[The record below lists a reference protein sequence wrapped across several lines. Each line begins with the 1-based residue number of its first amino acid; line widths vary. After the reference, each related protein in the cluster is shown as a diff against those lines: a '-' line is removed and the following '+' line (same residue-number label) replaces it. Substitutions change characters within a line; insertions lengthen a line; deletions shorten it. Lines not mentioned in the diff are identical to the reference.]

1 MQENE
6 ANIPTGD
13 HHCQCKV
20 LNVLR
25 QMPRAQHTKKQNP
38 CSRRGAAGS
47 QPSHNHRLFR
57 AQQFTFDSY
66 EFTDIMPPLSQLIF
80 KQVLKSDWWHRSEER
95 GKKKNN
101 LKLSPIRSRRRPRK
115 PITKAGEKAE
125 QPASISLLYRW
136 INHQEGIQ
144 LKDSLGLP
152 QAPMGL
158 QLQPTHSHPGPVRKS
173 ATNWLLRDLHSTLHA
188 GKTHTPRQ
196 NCLQPQLCTQKPP
209 RTSCKT
215 RKVLLNS
222 FFYPCVGQHKFA
234 HLKK

>member
-1 MQENE
+1 M
-6 ANIPTGD
+6 IGD
-13 HHCQCKV
+13 TEVK
-20 LNVLR
+20 R
-25 QMPRAQHTKKQNP
+25 
-38 CSRRGAAGS
+38 
-47 QPSHNHRLFR
+47 
-57 AQQFTFDSY
+57 
-66 EFTDIMPPLSQLIF
+66 
-80 KQVLKSDWWHRSEER
+80 EE
-95 GKKKNN
+95 KKNN

-215 RKVLLNS
+215 RKVLLTLS
-222 FFYPCVGQHKFA
+222 FIPVLASINLLTWRSKLTSCIAFTVFKLMSY
-234 HLKK
+234 